1 MSGRPLEDI
10 ISEGIEINRETD
22 DGRWRLVELA
32 VEVEKAYGR
41 NLIGEFA
48 KGVGLRTQTAREY
61 RRVGAF
67 WLQNAAYAA
76 LRESPVLFYSHFR
89 DAVRLK
95 DADAAAAFLEHVAD
109 NNLSVEAAS
118 VEIRKAMGKPVPPAR
133 VMDVEA
139 VIGWDALDSHKG
151 RVMFI
156 TDLMFVQRLEAGKL
170 YRVVVT
176 EVE

>member
-10 ISEGIEINRETD
+10 ISEGIQVNRETD

-139 VIGWDALDSHKG
+139 VLRCAVKG
-151 RVMFI
+151 TNVSIVEFVVDTMFAERI
-156 TDLMFVQRLEAGKL
+156 QEGKL

-176 EVE
+176 EIE